1 MGMMVG
7 TASGCKRGHTCTY
20 GTVCMRKAASVS
32 RLEGEAARRRCRANK
47 SASGQEDPPRSKG
60 NTPPR
65 LRAPRLV
72 MAGNT
77 ASSSLTNREHPE
89 SCSEVRQLGRAAK
102 KPLGRL
108 CPAKFSADRA
118 GKRDLRALGL
128 SASCFDR
135 NRGHSTMTLLA
146 NLGRASC
153 RFSFSTHC
161 HCLFAAGLLLPLGH
175 AEGLRCCRWCFRVKR
190 HEEHTLHNVAYV

>member
-1 MGMMVG
+1 MP
-7 TASGCKRGHTCTY
+7 RWP
-20 GTVCMRKAASVS
+20 AAYTPAHS
-32 RLEGEAARRRCRANK
+32 RLGTSMHHALAHSHTRVSLAATHALWLTAYVSLQGKKNHANLNNLI
-47 SASGQEDPPRSKG
+47 SPASGQEDPPRSKG

-108 CPAKFSADRA
+108 CDETHRRKPKSEFLLCVHACVNGVTKCMRPIAK
-118 GKRDLRALGL
+118 L
-128 SASCFDR
+128 
-135 NRGHSTMTLLA
+135 
-146 NLGRASC
+146 
-153 RFSFSTHC
+153 
-161 HCLFAAGLLLPLGH
+161 
-175 AEGLRCCRWCFRVKR
+175 CC
-190 HEEHTLHNVAYV
+190 